1 MIADARRTDMTL
13 SDIQREIAAL
23 PKLTAEVLPDGSGS
37 EGGGEAVSPLQIVS
51 KQGRLI
57 LRLSAAT
64 EAMEARY
71 RELSAQLDER
81 DQRIAKLGE
90 AKRDAE
96 RRVRQVALEAIH
108 LMDALDWVHGAL
120 AARSDALAH
129 DVLLAQRDCARRLVA
144 VGVTEIP
151 CDGLM
156 DGRLHE
162 GVDTAEDT
170 GKPRY
175 YIVSVVRRGYQCG
188 PDVLRRAEV
197 ITAA

>member
-1 MIADARRTDMTL
+1 MTL

-23 PKLTAEVLPDGSGS
+23 PALTADAPEGDGA
-37 EGGGEAVSPLQIVS
+37 EAVSPLQIVS

-71 RELSAQLDER
+71 RELSGQLDER
-81 DQRIAKLGE
+81 DRRIADLGE

-96 RRVRQVALEAIH
+96 RRARQVALEAIH
-108 LMDALDWVHGAL
+108 LMDALDWIQGAL
-120 AARSDALAH
+120 MARGDALAR
-129 DVLLAQRDCARRLVA
+129 DAALAQRDCLRRLAA

-162 GVDTAEDT
+162 GLDTVDGS
-170 GKPRY
+170 GKPQY
-175 YIVSVVRRGYQCG
+175 HIVSVVRRGYQCG
-188 PDVLRRAEV
+188 PEVLRRAEV
-197 ITAA
+197 VTAA

>member
-1 MIADARRTDMTL
+1 MTL

-23 PKLTAEVLPDGSGS
+23 PELTADALPAGSGT
-37 EGGGEAVSPLQIVS
+37 EGGGEATSPLQIVS

-71 RELSAQLDER
+71 RELSGQLEER
-81 DQRIAKLGE
+81 DRRLAESSE
-90 AKRDAE
+90 AKREAE
-96 RRVRQVALEAIH
+96 RRARQMALEAIH
-108 LMDALDWVHGAL
+108 LMDALDWVQGAL
-120 AARSDALAH
+120 VARGDALAC
-129 DVLLAQRDCARRLVA
+129 DVLLAQRDCARRLAA

-170 GKPRY
+170 GKPQY
-175 YIVSVVRRGYQCG
+175 HIVSVVRRGYQCG
-188 PDVLRRAEV
+188 PEVLRRAEV

>member
-1 MIADARRTDMTL
+1 MTL

-23 PKLTAEVLPDGSGS
+23 PELTVETPEGDDQEDGSKT
-37 EGGGEAVSPLQIVS
+37 ASPLQIVS

-71 RELSAQLDER
+71 RELSGQLDER
-81 DQRIAKLGE
+81 DRRIMELGE

-96 RRVRQVALEAIH
+96 RRARQAVLEAIH
-108 LMDALDWVHGAL
+108 LMDALDWIQEAL
-120 AARSDALAH
+120 AARGDALARE
-129 DVLLAQRDCARRLVA
+129 VALAQRDCARRLAA

-162 GVDTAEDT
+162 GVDTAADT
-170 GKPRY
+170 GKPKY
-175 YIVSVVRRGYQCG
+175 YIISVVRRGYQCG
-188 PDVLRRAEV
+188 PEVLRRAGV